1 VFRRIGVF
9 VVVLSV
15 ASAVAAQTPQ
25 PFPRPNTPQQKPT
38 QPPPAAPAPPP
49 TTSAPQ
55 APASKPPAPQ
65 APASQAP
72 KAPEVP
78 KGSQAP
84 SEAELGAPVYPGAVY
99 LSSYDAGRGQRFYLF
114 GVTVPYT
121 ELVGYYRTVL
131 KQKGDELFE
140 APPTH
145 QFETGRFRDDAMA
158 FAPSVT
164 IKDYTYGGSAGYPNP
179 KPGVQPAR
187 FPTVIQI
194 VPAPK

>member
-1 VFRRIGVF
+1 MLF
-9 VVVLSV
+9 V
-15 ASAVAAQTPQ
+15 ASAAAAQTPQ

-38 QPPPAAPAPPP
+38 QPPPAAPAPAAPAP
-49 TTSAPQ
+49 TAPAQKPSAPQ
-55 APASKPPAPQ
+55 AT
-65 APASQAP
+65 
-72 KAPEVP
+72 KAP
-78 KGSQAP
+78 GAP
-84 SEAELGAPVYPGAVY
+84 TEAELGAPLYPGAVY
-99 LSSYDAGRGQRFYLF
+99 LSSYDAGRGQRFYIF

-194 VPAPK
+194 VPAPR

>member
-1 VFRRIGVF
+1 M
-9 VVVLSV
+9 LSV
-15 ASAVAAQTPQ
+15 ASAAAAQTPQ

-38 QPPPAAPAPPP
+38 QPPPAPPP

-55 APASKPPAPQ
+55 APAAKPPAPQ

-72 KAPEVP
+72 KAPEAS